1 MSRQKSTK
9 VLTLPKI
16 IQITFSRNKLTCLK
30 DRQSVLFARTSE
42 PKLKASKKK
51 RSPSEKM
58 NGGGSSRHDQQSG
71 KLKEN
76 LLSVYSVN

>member
-1 MSRQKSTK
+1 MLEWASLS
-9 VLTLPKI
+9 
-16 IQITFSRNKLTCLK
+16 
-30 DRQSVLFARTSE
+30 
-42 PKLKASKKK
+42 LKASKKK